1 MNRAFLTP
9 RQEAILRFL
18 TRFHNEHGRPPT
30 RQELCAAFGF
40 RSPNAAQCHL
50 QALAEKGL
58 IAIDRGRARG
68 IRLLVAAEAVLD
80 AERGRTASPA
90 AEGAANSLDDAGL
103 PVIGKVAA
111 GAPILATP
119 HIEAYHPIAPTAF
132 RPRADYLL
140 RVVGDSMIHA
150 GILPGDLVAVRQT
163 PEAPSGAIVVARIDD
178 EVTVKRLVR
187 RNSETIELYPENP
200 AYAPIRID
208 PTRHH
213 FALEGVVVGLV
224 RPSLS

>member
-1 MNRAFLTP
+1 MSRAFLTP

-18 TRFHNEHGRPPT
+18 TRFHSEHGRPPT

-68 IRLLVAAEAVLD
+68 IRLLVAADAVRNTEHERAST
-80 AERGRTASPA
+80 AEW
-90 AEGAANSLDDAGL
+90 EAANNLSESGL

-187 RNSETIELYPENP
+187 RAPETIELHPENP
-200 AYAPIRID
+200 DYAPIRID
-208 PTRHH
+208 PTRHQ
-213 FALEGVVVGLV
+213 FALEGVVVGV
-224 RPSLS
+224 IRPSLS

>member
-1 MNRAFLTP
+1 MSRAFLTP

-18 TRFHNEHGRPPT
+18 TRFHSEHGRPPT

-68 IRLLVAAEAVLD
+68 IRLLVAADAVRNTEHERAST
-80 AERGRTASPA
+80 AEW
-90 AEGAANSLDDAGL
+90 EAANNFSESGL

-187 RNSETIELYPENP
+187 RAPETIELHPENP
-200 AYAPIRID
+200 DYAPIRID
-208 PTRHH
+208 PTRHQ
-213 FALEGVVVGLV
+213 FALEGVVVGV
-224 RPSLS
+224 IRPSLS

>member
-1 MNRAFLTP
+1 MSRAFLTP

-18 TRFHNEHGRPPT
+18 TRFHSEHGRPPT

-68 IRLLVAAEAVLD
+68 IRLLVAADAVRNTEHERAST
-80 AERGRTASPA
+80 AEW
-90 AEGAANSLDDAGL
+90 EAANNISESGL

-187 RNSETIELYPENP
+187 RAPETIELHPENP
-200 AYAPIRID
+200 DYAPIRID
-208 PTRHH
+208 PTRHQ
-213 FALEGVVVGLV
+213 FALEGVVVGV
-224 RPSLS
+224 IRPSLS

>member
-1 MNRAFLTP
+1 MSRAFLTP

-18 TRFHNEHGRPPT
+18 TRFHSEHGRPPT

-68 IRLLVAAEAVLD
+68 IRLLVAADAVRNTEHERAST
-80 AERGRTASPA
+80 AEW
-90 AEGAANSLDDAGL
+90 EAANNLSESGL

-187 RNSETIELYPENP
+187 RAPETIELHPENP
-200 AYAPIRID
+200 DYAPIRID
-208 PTRHH
+208 PTHH
-213 FALEGVVVGLV
+213 QFALEGVVVGV
-224 RPSLS
+224 IRPSLS

>member
-1 MNRAFLTP
+1 MSRAFLTP

-18 TRFHNEHGRPPT
+18 TRFHSEHGRPPT

-68 IRLLVAAEAVLD
+68 IRLLVAADAVRNTEHERAST
-80 AERGRTASPA
+80 AEW
-90 AEGAANSLDDAGL
+90 EAANNLSESGL

-163 PEAPSGAIVVARIDD
+163 PEAPSEAIVVARIDD

-187 RNSETIELYPENP
+187 RAPETIELHPENP
-200 AYAPIRID
+200 DYAPIRID
-208 PTRHH
+208 QTRHQ
-213 FALEGVVVGLV
+213 FALEGVVVGV
-224 RPSLS
+224 IRPSLS

>member
-1 MNRAFLTP
+1 MSRAFLTP

-18 TRFHNEHGRPPT
+18 TRFHSEHGRPPT

-50 QALAEKGL
+50 HALAEKGL

-68 IRLLVAAEAVLD
+68 IRLLVAADAVRNTEHERAST
-80 AERGRTASPA
+80 AEW
-90 AEGAANSLDDAGL
+90 EAANNLSESGL

-187 RNSETIELYPENP
+187 RAPETIELHPENP
-200 AYAPIRID
+200 DYAPIRID
-208 PTRHH
+208 PTRHQ
-213 FALEGVVVGLV
+213 FALEGVVVGV
-224 RPSLS
+224 IRPSLS

>member
-1 MNRAFLTP
+1 MSRAFLTP

-18 TRFHNEHGRPPT
+18 TRFHSEHGRPPT

-68 IRLLVAAEAVLD
+68 IRLLVAADAVRNTEHERAST
-80 AERGRTASPA
+80 AEW
-90 AEGAANSLDDAGL
+90 EAANNFSESGL

-187 RNSETIELYPENP
+187 RAPETIELHPENP
-200 AYAPIRID
+200 DYAPIRID
-208 PTRHH
+208 PTHH
-213 FALEGVVVGLV
+213 QFALEGVVVGV
-224 RPSLS
+224 IRPSLS